1 MESEG
6 GRAAIAAQV
15 EALDAADAAAARQGT
30 PPLWYWLLMG
40 AVFGAA
46 VFVFSADWGFAIACG
61 GPAILVLGKLIDY
74 VLARR
79 RGIRIGR
86 IQTESDGILTVAY
99 ILGLLGTAVL
109 GHMLV
114 AHSGLLW
121 EAAAAA
127 AVTIGLTIAFGAAL
141 TRARRDTAR
150 LAH

>member
-6 GRAAIAAQV
+6 GPAALAAQV

-46 VFVFSADWGFAIACG
+46 VFVFSVDWGLAIACL
-61 GPAILVLGKLIDY
+61 GPAVLLAARVLNH

-86 IQTESDGILTVAY
+86 IETESDGILTVAY
-99 ILGLLGTAVL
+99 ILALLGTAAL
-109 GHMLV
+109 GRMLV

-121 EAAAAA
+121 EAAASA